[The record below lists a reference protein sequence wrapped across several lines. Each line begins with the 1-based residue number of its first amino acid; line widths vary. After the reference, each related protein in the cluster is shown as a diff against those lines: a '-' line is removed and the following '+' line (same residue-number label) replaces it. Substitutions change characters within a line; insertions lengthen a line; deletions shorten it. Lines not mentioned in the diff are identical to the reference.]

1 MIEAKEIPSEFV
13 SIRQIW
19 LKGIDDCRRAIGQR
33 AIQESSAERMDLVVG
48 DRTVCH
54 MVSSLYHSLVDY
66 GEALIRSDIDRY
78 YHDVYEPEV
87 REIWGEPKK
96 DDDGDTDFSRAS
108 MNNQPTNNERWSA
121 HCMEAIKL
129 YDCIIQTLNKYG
141 MLFEQQ
147 PQGYSN
153 VEMKSV
159 P

>member
-1 MIEAKEIPSEFV
+1 MIETKEIPSEYV

-19 LKGIDDCRRAIGQR
+19 LRAIDDCRRAIGQR
-33 AIQESSAERMDLVVG
+33 AVQESSAERMDLVVG

-54 MVSSLYHSLVDY
+54 MVTSLYHSLVDY

-78 YHDVYEPEV
+78 YHDTYEPAL
-87 REIWGEPKK
+87 REIWRKSKK
-96 DDDGDTDFSRAS
+96 DDDIDTNFSGANR
-108 MNNQPTNNERWSA
+108 NDQPTSSDRWAA
-121 HCMEAIKL
+121 HCIKAIMF
-129 YDCIIQTLNKYG
+129 YDHIIQTLNKYG

>member
-1 MIEAKEIPSEFV
+1 LIEAKEIPSEFV

-33 AIQESSAERMDLVVG
+33 AIQDSSAERMDLVVG

-54 MVSSLYHSLVDY
+54 MVTSLYHSLVDY

-78 YHDVYEPEV
+78 YHDEYEPAL
-87 REIWGEPKK
+87 REIWGQSKK
-96 DDDGDTDFSRAS
+96 DDEGDINFSGTRT
-108 MNNQPTNNERWSA
+108 NNQLTSNERWSA
-121 HCMEAIKL
+121 HCLEAIML
-129 YDCIIQTLNKYG
+129 YDRILQTLNKYG

-159 P
+159 V